1 MITLRPHQIA
11 AVDAVERSFCEGIS
25 RPLIDACVGA
35 GKSLMYGEL
44 ARREIARGGRVIIG
58 AHTRELVEQNAAAC
72 RSLGLETG
80 INAAALNER
89 CWRAPVISAAIQ
101 SVYKNGVAFG
111 PISMFC
117 VDECF
122 PAGTLISTSRGDVP
136 IEDIHVGDAVHH
148 ALGTGCVEAVSC
160 RSVDELVEIEF
171 DDGTKLRCTA
181 EHQLFTTQAWASAES
196 AYGRKVFTIEG
207 VRRLRDGFLSR
218 QMESERKTAKRKSY
232 DSLGKQPILFERVR
246 FQEQK
251 ATRTGLHIFK
261 RWTPKELAQAF
272 GGLRIE
278 GVRKVLETVFS
289 SATNRGG
296 VDNKGE
302 EQSCLEQDSFLF
314 NILLEEAGKCDVDS
328 GREREDVSDVTN
340 DRASAEGTRRER
352 ASFDQGTVGAIS
364 ETWSRLGSGVGGSDL
379 STTRQWL
386 SYVLQN
392 RHGESKST
400 NSNRGGRQFAYRATK
415 VARSK
420 ERCNASFVGVAR
432 VSRIK
437 LTRPC
442 NVYNLQVGGHPSYF
456 ANGFLVHNCHLV
468 PHSESGMYRALHRA
482 LAYPRLVGGSG
493 TVFRLQGGSLIEGKD
508 APFERV
514 VYSYSIL
521 NGIRDGYLVPAYSA
535 PALDK
540 IDPSKLRTRQGE
552 FTGESQ
558 DDQMLAAIDNH
569 IAQMVHF
576 GEDRRGWLIFEAST
590 KAARAMAARLG
601 EWGVPTGLVLG
612 TTPAGERTAIVE
624 AYRAGRLRALVNIVA
639 MTTGFDV
646 QHVDMLV
653 MRRRTKSLGLY
664 IQAVGRGIRTIG
676 GNIEASIAAG
686 KADCLVLDFAGNIDQ
701 HGPLDFIRPK
711 STKPSLTA
719 CDACGTRNVSAS
731 RTCWSCGAT
740 LLKNCPACLTAIEK
754 DRMICPHCDYDMRT
768 GPVEVKKSLSD
779 RPSDSA
785 IIAAYKSGSE
795 RVGGWLPIGQL
806 WEHEGKVWARAGEAV
821 NELGVD
827 QRFRAARW
835 LRTDPLAI
843 LVPHGSSRTI
853 ARQINIA
860 DGSELIVP
868 LPQMRS

>member
-1 MITLRPHQIA
+1 MIQLRPHQVA
-11 AVDAVERSFCEGIS
+11 AVDAVEQSFREGIS

-72 RSLGLETG
+72 RSLGLEVG

-101 SVYKNGVAFG
+101 SVYKNGIAFG
-111 PISMFC
+111 PISMLC
-117 VDECF
+117 TDE
-122 PAGTLISTSRGDVP
+122 A
-136 IEDIHVGDAVHH
+136 
-148 ALGTGCVEAVSC
+148 
-160 RSVDELVEIEF
+160 
-171 DDGTKLRCTA
+171 
-181 EHQLFTTQAWASAES
+181 
-196 AYGRKVFTIEG
+196 
-207 VRRLRDGFLSR
+207 
-218 QMESERKTAKRKSY
+218 
-232 DSLGKQPILFERVR
+232 
-246 FQEQK
+246 
-251 ATRTGLHIFK
+251 
-261 RWTPKELAQAF
+261 
-272 GGLRIE
+272 
-278 GVRKVLETVFS
+278 
-289 SATNRGG
+289 
-296 VDNKGE
+296 
-302 EQSCLEQDSFLF
+302 
-314 NILLEEAGKCDVDS
+314 
-328 GREREDVSDVTN
+328 
-340 DRASAEGTRRER
+340 
-352 ASFDQGTVGAIS
+352 
-364 ETWSRLGSGVGGSDL
+364 
-379 STTRQWL
+379 
-386 SYVLQN
+386 
-392 RHGESKST
+392 
-400 NSNRGGRQFAYRATK
+400 
-415 VARSK
+415 
-420 ERCNASFVGVAR
+420 
-432 VSRIK
+432 
-437 LTRPC
+437 
-442 NVYNLQVGGHPSYF
+442 
-456 ANGFLVHNCHLV
+456 HLV
-468 PHSESGMYRALHRA
+468 MPTESGMYRALHRA

-493 TVFRLQGGSLIEGKD
+493 TIFRLQGGSLIEGKD

-514 VYSYSIL
+514 VYTYSIL
-521 NGIRDGYLVPAYSA
+521 DGIRDGYLVPAYSA

-540 IDPSKLRTRQGE
+540 IDPSKLRIRQGE

-558 DDQMLAAIDNH
+558 DDQMLASIDNH

-590 KAARAMAARLG
+590 KAARAMATRLT

-624 AYRAGRLRALVNIVA
+624 AYRAGRLRALVNVTA
-639 MTTGFDV
+639 LNVGFDV

-664 IQAVGRGIRTIG
+664 VQVTGRGLRTIG

-711 STKPSLTA
+711 STKPSLTS

-731 RTCWSCGAT
+731 KTCWSCGAA
-740 LLKNCPACLTAIEK
+740 LLKNCPACLMAIEK
-754 DRMICPHCDYDMRT
+754 DQMTCPHCDYDMRT

-779 RPSDSA
+779 RPSGSA

-806 WEHEGKVWARAGEAV
+806 WEHEGKIWARAGEAV
-821 NELGVD
+821 SELGVD

-835 LRTDPLAI
+835 LRSDPLAI

-868 LPQMRS
+868 MPQMC